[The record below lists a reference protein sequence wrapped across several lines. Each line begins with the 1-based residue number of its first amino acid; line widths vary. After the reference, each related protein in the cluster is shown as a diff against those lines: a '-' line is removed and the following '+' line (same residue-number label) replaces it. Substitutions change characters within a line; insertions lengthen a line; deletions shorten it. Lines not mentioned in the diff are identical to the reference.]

1 MVISDHRLDHPS
13 DRRQQRVWD
22 YVSRCPLRSLWNL
35 EGVPLKVVAARTW
48 RALLA
53 DNLLGRAAELGFFFL
68 FALFPTLF
76 SASSILGLAARSA
89 SSIYEKLLGYMAY
102 VVPTSAL
109 GAVMT
114 TFEETTAH
122 STPGK
127 LTFGLIAAVWSAS
140 VGVSAIQDSLNTVY
154 KVRDPRSYI
163 RARISAIGLT
173 VVLSALA
180 TLTLASMLGG
190 DLAAAAAHAR
200 IASHWT
206 AALVALLARS
216 AAWVTATA
224 LLALCFAVIYYW
236 APGVKTRRW
245 RWLTQGGAVGVF
257 GWLLASLALRLYLHF
272 FNFYSVTY
280 GSLGAVIILLMWFYL
295 TGFMMLLGAEINGE
309 IEATAVEMRL
319 TGKTPS
325 AETPASVPD
334 VSEMPP
340 LAGQQ
345 ASSVPMPHR

>member
-1 MVISDHRLDHPS
+1 MVLSDHRLDHPS
-13 DRRQQRVWD
+13 DTRQQRVWD
-22 YVSRCPLRSLWNL
+22 YVSRCPLASLWNL
-35 EGVPLKVVAARTW
+35 EGVPMKVVAARTW

-89 SSIYEKLLGYMAY
+89 SSIYEMLLGYMAY

-109 GAVMT
+109 AAVMT

-127 LTFGLIAAVWSAS
+127 LTFGLIASVWSAS
-140 VGVSAIQDSLNTVY
+140 IGVSAIQDSLNTVY
-154 KVRDPRSYI
+154 KIRDPRSYI

-173 VVLSALA
+173 VVLTALA

-190 DLAAAAAHAR
+190 DLAASLAHAR
-200 IASHWT
+200 IGSHWT
-206 AALVALLARS
+206 AALVGMLSRF
-216 AAWVTATA
+216 AAWVAATA

-236 APGVKTRRW
+236 APGVRKRRW
-245 RWLTQGGAVGVF
+245 RWLTPGGAVGVF
-257 GWLLASLALRLYLHF
+257 GWLIASLALRLYLHF
-272 FNFYSVTY
+272 FNFYSLTY

-309 IEATAVEMRL
+309 IEATATEMRA
-319 TGKTPS
+319 TGRTPS
-325 AETPASVPD
+325 AETPPSIPD
-334 VSEMPP
+334 VSETP
-340 LAGQQ
+340 LAGQPL
-345 ASSVPMPHR
+345 SSVPMPRR